1 METRF
6 ETIVI
11 GGGQSGLATGYH
23 LKRQGRPS
31 FVILDKHPRIG
42 DAWRTRWD
50 SLRVFTPAK
59 YDGLPGMRF
68 PAPRLSSPSKDE
80 VAAYLAAYAAR
91 FELPVRTGVSVQG
104 LKRSRDR
111 FVVSTA
117 AGTFEADNVV
127 VATGTAQ
134 VPKLPSFA
142 SELSFDVTQMH
153 SSAYKNPRQLREGG
167 VLVVGL
173 GNSGAEISHELS
185 RARRVFLSGSPSG
198 EMPGR
203 PGAMT
208 AAFVLP
214 VFMFLATHVLTLDTP
229 VGRKVLPKMHGQ
241 AAPLI
246 RTKVKDLERDGVER
260 VPRVTG
266 VMNGLPLL
274 ADGRTLDVSNVV
286 WCTGFRTDFSWI
298 DLPDALD
305 AGGEPIHYRGVA
317 REPGLYFV
325 GLEFQYAFV
334 SDVIPGVGRD
344 AAYVVR
350 HLARRT
356 ALDRVDAEGG
366 VVRRDAAEIGVG

>member
-111 FVVSTA
+111 FVVSTV

-142 SELSFDVTQMH
+142 SELSFDITQMH

-185 RARRVFLSGSPSG
+185 RDRRVFLSGSPSG

-344 AAYVVR
+344 AAYVAR

-356 ALDRVDAEGG
+356 ALGRVDAEGG